1 MGFMHLPKVRVT
13 YSGVA
18 STAALVIAL
27 SAGGAYAANLVGTKH
42 IAKGAVTTAK
52 IHKNAVTTAKIKKA
66 AVGPAKIKNGAVTAA
81 KLANGSVG
89 TDAILN
95 AAITSFKLADGAVT
109 AAKLANGSVAADSL
123 ADGSVTRI
131 KLDAA
136 TSADIAPPWEPIPS
150 GKTVVGQF
158 YNLGRSGT
166 IPSYV
171 VENINLP
178 ASAPVPLDYTHIGFG
193 GVPVGGEALDPACTG
208 TFSAPSAPRGHLCV
222 YMGGLTGLNIPS
234 VDLWEDHALR
244 THAFYLGFAQ
254 SAVDTNWS
262 EWGTWAYTA
271 P

>member
-52 IHKNAVTTAKIKKA
+52 IHKNAVTTAKIKYGAIGTK
-66 AVGPAKIKNGAVTAA
+66 KIKNGAVGFA
-81 KLANGSVG
+81 
-89 TDAILN
+89 
-95 AAITSFKLADGAVT
+95 
-109 AAKLANGSVAADSL
+109 
-123 ADGSVTRI
+123 

-136 TSADIAPPWEPIPS
+136 TRANIAPPWVPIPS

-166 IPSYV
+166 IPTYV